1 MRIPRCPK
9 CKNPLSNLGSNSQLM
24 YCIQSPSICT
34 NSLKSYN
41 IKNMPIDESE

>member
-9 CKNPLSNLGSNSQLM
+9 CKNPLSNLGSSNQIM

-34 NSLKSYN
+34 KSLKSYN
-41 IKNMPIDESE
+41 IDNMPNDESE